1 VPTLGAPLCTMFVKF
16 IFFFQQIVFPPTNLT
31 CSLNATFLHNICLTC
46 EKEVP
51 SNSFGLLA
59 NGEAPMLRVLL
70 C

>member
-1 VPTLGAPLCTMFVKF
+1 MYRVVKNN
-16 IFFFQQIVFPPTNLT
+16 FFFFNKLFSLLQTT
-31 CSLNATFLHNICLTC
+31 CSLNATFLHDICLTC

-59 NGEAPMLRVLL
+59 NGEVAMLRVLF